1 MSEKFCL
8 KWNDF
13 QSNVTKS
20 FEAFRNDEHLHD
32 VTLVS
37 DDQNQATAHK
47 IVLSASSE
55 YFNNIFK
62 KNKISNPFLC
72 LEGLSL
78 TDLNNILDYIYYGE
92 IQIYQEDLDRFLS
105 MAQRFKIKGL
115 VGADEVKKEENSI
128 DSFDLPQTTNHQL
141 HQPKRKKEMLPDNTF
156 NSVDNPIQKID
167 TTDLT
172 EIDEKLFENME
183 ENSDRTWSCKIC
195 SKILPVRNNMKLHVE
210 THVEG
215 LSFPCNICGKIYRSR
230 NVLRNHKAMK
240 KHQ

>member
-47 IVLSASSE
+47 IILLASSE
-55 YFNNIFK
+55 YFNNIFN

-78 TDLNNILDYIYYGE
+78 RDLNNILDYIYYGE

-115 VGADEVKKEENSI
+115 VGADEVKKEENS
-128 DSFDLPQTTNHQL
+128 
-141 HQPKRKKEMLPDNTF
+141 EMLPDNTF

-230 NVLRNHKAMK
+230 NVLRNHKAIK

>member
-47 IVLSASSE
+47 IILSASSE
-55 YFNNIFK
+55 YFNNIFN

-78 TDLNNILDYIYYGE
+78 RDLNNILDYIYYGE

-115 VGADEVKKEENSI
+115 VGADEVKKEENS
-128 DSFDLPQTTNHQL
+128 
-141 HQPKRKKEMLPDNTF
+141 EMLPDNTF

-215 LSFPCNICGKIYRSR
+215 LSFPCNICGKVYRSR

>member
-115 VGADEVKKEENSI
+115 VGADEVKKEENS
-128 DSFDLPQTTNHQL
+128 
-141 HQPKRKKEMLPDNTF
+141 EMLPDNTF